1 MCYAFA
7 FLITNRAKIMSNS
20 KEISLVA
27 AALAGGIIA
36 ASVPMTA
43 DEAVTIFNQ
52 VKEALR
58 RRADLETDE

>member
-1 MCYAFA
+1 
-7 FLITNRAKIMSNS
+7 MSDY

-36 ASVPMTA
+36 ASAPMTA
-43 DEAVTIFNQ
+43 DEAVVIFNQ

-58 RRADLETDE
+58 RRALFETDE